1 MFYGINRHFLLK
13 QKKQSANGAQ
23 YANWVQTAVTETS
36 KSNDNIITI
45 VSQLKGRS
53 IVLIGLMGA
62 GKTTIGRRL
71 AKKLK
76 LPFADAD
83 TEIEKAAGK
92 TVPEIFEEHGE
103 QYFRDGERRVI
114 ERLLSEQPRVLA
126 TGGGAYM
133 SDETRATI
141 ADKGISIWLKAD
153 FELLMKRVRKRSN
166 RPLLKTDDPEA
177 VMRKLIAER
186 YPVYGNSNIMVES
199 RDVPH
204 DQIVIACIE
213 TLADHL
219 RQQETA
225 RA

>member
-1 MFYGINRHFLLK
+1 MFYGISRVFLLK
-13 QKKQSANGAQ
+13 QEKQSATQAQ
-23 YANWVQTAVTETS
+23 YLNWVPTPVNETS
-36 KSNDNIITI
+36 KSSDNISTI
-45 VSQLKGRS
+45 VSQLNGRS

-114 ERLLSEQPRVLA
+114 ERLLNEQASVLA

-133 SDETRATI
+133 NQETRETI
-141 ADKGISIWLKAD
+141 AGKGVSVWLKAD

-166 RPLLKTDDPEA
+166 RPLLKTDNPEA
-177 VMRKLIAER
+177 VMRKLITER
-186 YPVYGNSNIMVES
+186 YPVYANSSVMVES

-204 DQIVIACIE
+204 DQIVAACIE

-219 RQQETA
+219 HREETA
-225 RA
+225 GA

>member
-1 MFYGINRHFLLK
+1 MQVKDAAQHVAVVLDDGAFLVMQIDGAAYFLLRR
-13 QKKQSANGAQ
+13 QDVAG
-23 YANWVQTAVTETS
+23 
-36 KSNDNIITI
+36 
-45 VSQLKGRS
+45 
-53 IVLIGLMGA
+53 IGLMGA

-76 LPFADAD
+76 MPFADAD

-114 ERLLSEQPRVLA
+114 DRLLQEHPRILA

-133 SDETRATI
+133 NADTRTSI
-141 ADKGISIWLKAD
+141 AKNGISVWLKAD
-153 FELLMKRVRKRSN
+153 FDLLMKRVRKRSN

-186 YPVYGNSNIMVES
+186 YPVYDQASIMVES
-199 RDVPH
+199 KDVPH
-204 DQIVIACIE
+204 DQIVIACMD
-213 TLADHL
+213 TLARHL
-219 RQQETA
+219 RQEETA
-225 RA
+225 DA